1 MLFVR
6 TFVLF
11 LAIFFT
17 GLAVSLLVMFHA
29 AVSIMDPEK
38 NANIFGEFKVQ
49 FDKMWVFVV
58 VALLWAAFFFLGQL

>member
-29 AVSIMDPEK
+29 VVSIMDPEK

-49 FDKMWVFVV
+49 FDKMWVFVI